1 MLTRL
6 FIASIRA
13 NLGRTTL
20 SVAGIA
26 LGVALGLA
34 VHVINQS
41 AISEMQQA
49 SRTLSGDADLALR
62 GGRSSIGGF
71 DERIL
76 ATLLSD
82 KRIAV
87 ASPVLELSATPEN
100 YPQAIKFIGIDI
112 FQAARL
118 QPGFIGE
125 VFDKNAADNRY
136 TVLQPNQI
144 FLNRAAR
151 ALLPSTSAAAP
162 SSSSPPSSL
171 VLSVSLER
179 KTLIVAGAIEL
190 PQFKEPLAVMDIAGA
205 QTLFNQVGYLSRID
219 LRLQPGVNIDQF
231 RADLQPRLPPGLM
244 LITPQQSDEQ
254 SAAVSRAYRIN
265 LTVLSM
271 VALFTGGFLVFST
284 QSLSVVRRRA
294 QFALYRTLGVTRHEL
309 MRALLAEGALLGA
322 IGGALGCALGLAIA
336 TIALKK
342 FGADLGSGFF
352 AGVAPEADW
361 HIGVV
366 AFFVLLGVAAGVVGA
381 WLPARQAADE
391 APARALKSNDDAS
404 GGGGGDENGAALP
417 PLWIGLG
424 LLLLSAA
431 LLEVPAIGGIP
442 WAAYASIASMLF
454 GVIALAPKLCAS
466 ALAIMPSSTSLMRQ
480 LAARHI
486 EKSPGP
492 AAAAITGIV
501 ASFSLMIAMLIMVV
515 SFRASLE
522 DWLTGV
528 LKADVYVRM
537 AGSVNSGE
545 ANTLNPSTGEAL
557 QALSGVEQAD
567 FLRYRSILLKSDT
580 PPVTLIV
587 RPLRED
593 VLASLTMLRR
603 ADPKLVS
610 NAGLTPIWITEAMV
624 DLYGFD
630 AGQII
635 TVPIEGVSHK
645 LIIGGV
651 WRDYARSNGAM
662 TMDRDTYIAMTGD
675 TRINDIAIKL
685 TAHANQTDA
694 NKAEVI
700 NSIRL
705 LPGGDRLDVIDAREI
720 RKLSLRAFDRSF
732 AITYALEIAAI
743 LVGLAGIS
751 ATFSAQAWSR
761 RREFGMLR
769 HLGVTR
775 TEIRKLLSIEGA
787 LLGSIGAVI
796 GLILGFAIALVL
808 IFVVNRQSFHWSME
822 LHIPW
827 LVLIILSLA
836 LIALTALSA
845 IISGRFAMSR
855 QAVMAVKEDA

>member
-13 NLGRTTL
+13 NLGRTAL

-62 GGRSSIGGF
+62 GGRASISGF

-76 ATLLSD
+76 ETLRND
-82 KRIAV
+82 ERIAV
-87 ASPVLELSATPEN
+87 ASPVLEMSATPEN
-100 YPQAIKFIGIDI
+100 YHQAIKFIGIDI

-118 QPGFIGE
+118 QPGFVGE
-125 VFDKNAADNRY
+125 MFDQNASANRY
-136 TVLQPNQI
+136 AMLAPNQL

-151 ALLPSTSAAAP
+151 ALLASNTQGLPD
-162 SSSSPPSSL
+162 SPISPASL
-171 VLSVSLER
+171 VVPVSLER
-179 KTLIVAGAIEL
+179 KTLSIAGKIEL

-205 QTLFNQVGYLSRID
+205 QALFNQVGYLSRID
-219 LRLQPGVNIDQF
+219 LRLQPGVNIEQF
-231 RADLQPRLPPGLM
+231 RADLLPRLPPGLT
-244 LITPQQSDEQ
+244 LITPQQADEQ

-294 QFALYRTLGVTRHEL
+294 QFALYRTLGVTRSEL
-309 MRALLAEGALLGA
+309 MRALLAEGAILGA
-322 IGGALGCALGLAIA
+322 MGGALGCALGLAIA

-352 AGVAPEADW
+352 AGVTPEADW

-366 AFFVLLGVAAGVVGA
+366 VFFILLGIAAGVVGA
-381 WLPARQAADE
+381 WLPAQQAAFE
-391 APARALKSNDDAS
+391 APARALKANDDA
-404 GGGGGDENGAALP
+404 GDGAAQVP

-431 LLEVPAIGGIP
+431 LLAVPAMGGIP

-454 GVIALAPKLCAS
+454 GVIALAPKICAG

-480 LAARHI
+480 LAVRHI

-528 LKADVYVRM
+528 LKADIYVRM
-537 AGSVNSGE
+537 AGSINAGE
-545 ANTLNPSTGEAL
+545 ANTLSPSTGAAL
-557 QALSGVEQAD
+557 QALSGVDKAD
-567 FLRYRSILLKSDT
+567 FLRYRSILLKNDM
-580 PPVTLIV
+580 PPVTLIA

-603 ADPKLVS
+603 ADTKVVI
-610 NAGLTPIWITEAMV
+610 NAGLAPVWVTEAMV

-635 TVPIEGVSHK
+635 TVPVEGVLRK
-645 LIIGGV
+645 FIIGGV
-651 WRDYARSNGAM
+651 WRDYARSYGAM
-662 TMDRDTYIAMTGD
+662 TIDRDTYIAMTGD
-675 TRINDIAIKL
+675 IRINDVAIKL
-685 TAHANQTDA
+685 NADA
-694 NKAEVI
+694 NKTEVI
-700 NSIRL
+700 NAIRL
-705 LPGGDRLDVIDAREI
+705 LPGGERLDVIDAREI
-720 RKLSLRAFDRSF
+720 RKLSLSAFDRSF

-775 TEIRKLLSIEGA
+775 HEIRKLLSIEGA
-787 LLGSIGAVI
+787 LLGSMGAVI
-796 GLILGFAIALVL
+796 GLMLGFAIALVL

-827 LVLIILSLA
+827 LALIILSLA

>member
-13 NLGRTTL
+13 NLGRTAL

-62 GGRSSIGGF
+62 GGRASIGGF

-76 ATLLSD
+76 ETFLND
-82 KRIAV
+82 ERIAV
-87 ASPVLELSATPEN
+87 ASPVLEMSATPESFR
-100 YPQAIKFIGIDI
+100 QAIKFIGIDI

-118 QPGFIGE
+118 QPGFVGE
-125 VFDKNAADNRY
+125 MFDQNASANRY
-136 TVLQPNQI
+136 AVLEPNQL

-151 ALLPSTSAAAP
+151 ALLPTNTQGLP
-162 SSSSPPSSL
+162 DSPIPPASL
-171 VLSVSLER
+171 VVPVSLER
-179 KTLIVAGAIEL
+179 KTLSIAGKIEL

-205 QTLFNQVGYLSRID
+205 QALFNQVGYLSRID
-219 LRLQPGVNIDQF
+219 LRLQPGVNIEQF
-231 RADLQPRLPPGLM
+231 RADLLPRLPPGLT
-244 LITPQQSDEQ
+244 LITPQQADEQ

-294 QFALYRTLGVTRHEL
+294 QFALYRTLGVTRSEL
-309 MRALLAEGALLGA
+309 MRVLLAEGAILGA
-322 IGGALGCALGLAIA
+322 MGGALGCVLGLAIA

-352 AGVAPEADW
+352 AGVTPEADW
-361 HIGVV
+361 HMGVV
-366 AFFVLLGVAAGVVGA
+366 VFFILLGIAAGGVGA
-381 WLPARQAADE
+381 WLPAQQAAFE
-391 APARALKSNDDAS
+391 APARALKATDDA
-404 GGGGGDENGAALP
+404 GDGAAQVP

-424 LLLLSAA
+424 LLLLGAV
-431 LLEVPAIGGIP
+431 LLAVPAMGGIP

-454 GVIALAPKLCAS
+454 GVIALAPTICARVLS
-466 ALAIMPSSTSLMRQ
+466 MLPLSTSVIRQ
-480 LAARHI
+480 LAVRHI

-522 DWLTGV
+522 DWLTGA
-528 LKADVYVRM
+528 LTADVYVRM
-537 AGSVNSGE
+537 AGSLNAGE
-545 ANTLNPSTGEAL
+545 ANTLNPSTGVAL
-557 QALSGVEQAD
+557 QALSGVEKVD
-567 FLRYRSILLKSDT
+567 FLRYRSILLKYDM
-580 PPVTLIV
+580 PPVTLIA

-593 VLASLTMLRR
+593 VLASLTLLNRVNTEAIVR
-603 ADPKLVS
+603 S
-610 NAGLTPIWITEAMV
+610 GLASVWITEAMV
-624 DLYGFD
+624 DLYGFK

-635 TVPIEGVSHK
+635 TVPIDGVART
-645 LIIGGV
+645 LIVGGV

-662 TMDRDTYIAMTGD
+662 TIDRDAYIAITGD
-675 TRINDIAIKL
+675 TRINDAALKL
-685 TAHANQTDA
+685 RTDA
-694 NKAEVI
+694 DKLGVI
-700 NSIRL
+700 SAIRL
-705 LPGGDRLDVIDAREI
+705 LRGGERLEIIDASEI
-720 RKLSLRAFDRSF
+720 RKLSLSAFDRSF
-732 AITYALEIAAI
+732 AVTYALEIAAI
-743 LVGLAGIS
+743 FVGLAGIS

-769 HLGVTR
+769 HLGMTR
-775 TEIRKLLSIEGA
+775 AEIKKLLSVEGA
-787 LLGSIGAVI
+787 LLGSIGAAI
-796 GLILGFAIALVL
+796 GLALGFAIALVL
-808 IFVVNRQSFHWSME
+808 IFIVNRQSFHWSME

-827 LVLIILSLA
+827 LVLVILSMV

-845 IISGRFAMSR
+845 IISGRFALSR
-855 QAVMAVKEDA
+855 LAVMAVKEDA

>member
-13 NLGRTTL
+13 NLGRTAL

-62 GGRSSIGGF
+62 GGRASIGGF

-76 ATLLSD
+76 ETLLND
-82 KRIAV
+82 ERIAV
-87 ASPVLELSATPEN
+87 ASPVLEMSATPESFR
-100 YPQAIKFIGIDI
+100 QAIKFIGIDI

-118 QPGFIGE
+118 QPGFVGE
-125 VFDKNAADNRY
+125 MFDQNASANRY
-136 TVLQPNQI
+136 AVLEPNQL

-151 ALLPSTSAAAP
+151 ALLPINTQGLP
-162 SSSSPPSSL
+162 DSPIPPASL
-171 VLSVSLER
+171 VVPVSLER
-179 KTLIVAGAIEL
+179 KTLSIAGKIEL

-205 QTLFNQVGYLSRID
+205 QALFNQVGNLSRID
-219 LRLQPGVNIDQF
+219 LRLQPGVSIEQF
-231 RADLQPRLPPGLM
+231 RADLLPRLPPGLT
-244 LITPQQSDEQ
+244 LITPQQADEQ

-294 QFALYRTLGVTRHEL
+294 QFALYRTLGVTRSEL
-309 MRALLAEGALLGA
+309 MRALLAEGAILGA
-322 IGGALGCALGLAIA
+322 MGGALGCALGLAIA

-352 AGVAPEADW
+352 AGVTPEADW
-361 HIGVV
+361 HMGVV
-366 AFFVLLGVAAGVVGA
+366 VFFILLGIAAGVVGA
-381 WLPARQAADE
+381 WLPAQQAAFE
-391 APARALKSNDDAS
+391 APARALKANDDA
-404 GGGGGDENGAALP
+404 GGGAAQVP

-431 LLEVPAIGGIP
+431 LLAVPAMGGIP

-454 GVIALAPKLCAS
+454 GVIALAPTICAR
-466 ALAIMPSSTSLMRQ
+466 ALSMLPPSTSVIRQ
-480 LAARHI
+480 LAVRHI

-522 DWLTGV
+522 DWLTGA
-528 LKADVYVRM
+528 LTADLYVRM
-537 AGSVNSGE
+537 AGSLNAGE
-545 ANTLNPSTGEAL
+545 ANTLNPSTGAAL
-557 QALSGVEQAD
+557 QALLGVEKVD
-567 FLRYRSILLKSDT
+567 FLRYRSILLKYDM
-580 PPVTLIV
+580 PPITLIA

-593 VLASLTMLRR
+593 VLASLTLLNRVNTEVIVR
-603 ADPKLVS
+603 S
-610 NAGLTPIWITEAMV
+610 GLASVWITEAMV
-624 DLYGFD
+624 DLYGFK

-635 TVPIEGVSHK
+635 TVPIDGVART
-645 LIIGGV
+645 LIVGGV

-662 TMDRDTYIAMTGD
+662 TIDRDAYIAITGD
-675 TRINDIAIKL
+675 TRINDAALKLRADADKLGVISAIR
-685 TAHANQTDA
+685 
-694 NKAEVI
+694 I
-700 NSIRL
+700 
-705 LPGGDRLDVIDAREI
+705 LPGGERLEVIDASEI
-720 RKLSLRAFDRSF
+720 RKLSLSAFDRSF
-732 AITYALEIAAI
+732 AVTYALEIAAI
-743 LVGLAGIS
+743 FVGLAGIS

-769 HLGVTR
+769 HLGMTR
-775 TEIRKLLSIEGA
+775 AEIKKLLSVEGA
-787 LLGSIGAVI
+787 LLGSIGAAI
-796 GLILGFAIALVL
+796 GLALGFAIALVL

-827 LVLIILSLA
+827 LVLIILSLV
-836 LIALTALSA
+836 LVTLTALSA
-845 IISGRFAMSR
+845 IISGRFALSR